1 LTHRTRHRA
10 SPVFA
15 DGKIYLNAR
24 DGKISV
30 VKAGPK
36 FEMLAQNDLGEE
48 ISASPAISN
57 GTIYLRTFDAL
68 WAIRK

>member
-1 LTHRTRHRA
+1 
-10 SPVFA
+10 VFA
-15 DGKIYLNAR
+15 DGKIYLTAR

-30 VKAGPK
+30 VKAGK
-36 FEMLAQNDLGEE
+36 TFELLAQNDLEEE

-57 GTIYLRTFDAL
+57 GTIYLRTFEAL